1 MINAF
6 YEPFPDSITADGR
19 EYRIITDF
27 REWFRFADMI
37 ADNGIPEHEKLL
49 LMAEWLLDEPVKI
62 TDELVEAVCN
72 FYKADALN
80 YVCDNDE
87 EDTGEDTSDSQPVLD
102 WKIDAPYI
110 IGDFQRFYRI
120 DLLNAGMHWW
130 KFRILFSALP
140 EDSQIM
146 KRICYRSIDLGQIK
160 DESERRRIMKLKQ
173 LYALPYE
180 LEDDDIGAV
189 FGNSI

>member
-37 ADNGIPEHEKLL
+37 ADNGIPEQEKLL
-49 LMAEWLLDEPVKI
+49 LMAEWLLDPPERI
-62 TDELVEAVCN
+62 TEELVDAVCD

-80 YVCDNDE
+80 HIREADDDE
-87 EDTGEDTSDSQPVLD
+87 KEEIPVNLPVLD

-110 IGDFQRFYRI
+110 IGDFQRFYSI
-120 DLLNAGMHWW
+120 DLLNTEMHWW

-180 LEDDDIGAV
+180 LEEDDIGAV

>member
-1 MINAF
+1 
-6 YEPFPDSITADGR
+6 
-19 EYRIITDF
+19 
-27 REWFRFADMI
+27 
-37 ADNGIPEHEKLL
+37 
-49 LMAEWLLDEPVKI
+49 
-62 TDELVEAVCN
+62 
-72 FYKADALN
+72 
-80 YVCDNDE
+80 
-87 EDTGEDTSDSQPVLD
+87 
-102 WKIDAPYI
+102 
-110 IGDFQRFYRI
+110 
-120 DLLNAGMHWW
+120 MHWW